1 MQHVASVIMS
11 ITENTQF
18 IRSEQTNTAFAEHTL
33 SHLRSSISA
42 THQLTTNTSS
52 CVLPTFM
59 RGPTNAW
66 LVSLCIVQ
74 PTHDMTYARTAANSR

>member
-1 MQHVASVIMS
+1 
-11 ITENTQF
+11 
-18 IRSEQTNTAFAEHTL
+18 
-33 SHLRSSISA
+33 
-42 THQLTTNTSS
+42 
-52 CVLPTFM
+52 LPTFM